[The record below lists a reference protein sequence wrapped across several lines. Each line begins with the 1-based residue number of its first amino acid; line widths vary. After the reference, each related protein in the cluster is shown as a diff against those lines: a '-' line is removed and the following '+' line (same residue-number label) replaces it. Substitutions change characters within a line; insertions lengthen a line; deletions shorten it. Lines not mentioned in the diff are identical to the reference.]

1 MHQQNILNTTEAATP
16 NSGKKRAL
24 RPDDEVLD
32 NDDSKKR
39 RFAQHDAR
47 MAGRCGSNVRFGTTQ
62 LGLTASEHQ
71 GTLDSSEQPQRGRT
85 RWREGSEPPNWDCQE
100 FHGRQIMSASFD
112 DSLGAERNPF
122 QDSETQ
128 GATSA

>member
-24 RPDDEVLD
+24 RQEDEVLD

-39 RFAQHDAR
+39 RYAHHDAR
-47 MAGRCGSNVRFGTTQ
+47 VTGRCGSNVRFGTTQ
-62 LGLTASEHQ
+62 LALTASEHR

-85 RWREGSEPPNWDCQE
+85 RWREGSEPPNWDCKE
-100 FHGRQIMSASFD
+100 FHGRQSMSASYD
-112 DSLGAERNPF
+112 DSPGAERNPL
-122 QDSETQ
+122 QDS
-128 GATSA
+128 